1 MMTGGRR
8 LVLAST
14 NPHKIAEFRALLAGA
29 PFEILSPADLG
40 VTVQVE
46 ETGDTFDE
54 NAILKALAYAEAT
67 GLLALADDSG
77 LEIDALGGAPGVHS
91 ARWAGVNTSYEERFR
106 LLEQRLAGIPDE
118 QRTARYRCA
127 IALAEPAPRGL
138 YAVVSGTLEGRIAR
152 TPRGSE
158 GFGYDPVFSLP
169 ERGKTVGE
177 LTAAEKNSISH
188 RARAAA
194 AAQPLLARLAQR

>member
-1 MMTGGRR
+1 MSGGHR

-14 NPHKIAEFRALLAGA
+14 NPHKIEEFRALLAGA
-29 PFEILSPADLG
+29 PFELLSTADLG

-77 LEIDALGGAPGVHS
+77 LEIDALSGAPGVHS
-91 ARWAGVNTSYEERFR
+91 ARWAGVDTSYEERFR

-118 QRTARYRCA
+118 QRLARYRCA

-152 TPRGSE
+152 TPRGGE
-158 GFGYDPVFSLP
+158 GFGYDPIFYLP

-177 LTAAEKNSISH
+177 LAAAEKNSISH

-194 AAQPLLARLAQR
+194 AALPLLAQLARR

>member
-1 MMTGGRR
+1 MTGGRR

-29 PFEILSPADLG
+29 PFELLSPADLG

-54 NAILKALAYAEAT
+54 NAILKALSYAEAT
-67 GLLALADDSG
+67 DLLALADDSG

-91 ARWAGVNTSYEERFR
+91 ARWAGVDTSYEERFR
-106 LLEQRLAGIPDE
+106 LLEQRLAGTPDE

-158 GFGYDPVFSLP
+158 GFGYDPIFSLP

-177 LTAAEKNSISH
+177 LTVAEKNSISH

-194 AAQPLLARLAQR
+194 AVQPLLARLARR

>member
-1 MMTGGRR
+1 MAACKAFLAVTVGRSSAGTATPIRKGRRRFLPTPNGRGLCAASKMTGGRR
-8 LVLAST
+8 LVLSST

-29 PFEILSPADLG
+29 PFELLSPADLG

-91 ARWAGVNTSYEERFR
+91 ARWAGVDTSHEERFR
-106 LLEQRLAGIPDE
+106 LLEQRL
-118 QRTARYRCA
+118 
-127 IALAEPAPRGL
+127 
-138 YAVVSGTLEGRIAR
+138 
-152 TPRGSE
+152 
-158 GFGYDPVFSLP
+158 PV
-169 ERGKTVGE
+169 
-177 LTAAEKNSISH
+177 
-188 RARAAA
+188 
-194 AAQPLLARLAQR
+194 

>member
-1 MMTGGRR
+1 MTGGRR

-29 PFEILSPADLG
+29 PFELLSPADLG

-91 ARWAGVNTSYEERFR
+91 ARWAGVDTSYEERFR
-106 LLEQRLAGIPDE
+106 LLEQCLAGIPDE

-152 TPRGSE
+152 TPRGTE
-158 GFGYDPVFSLP
+158 GFGYDPIFFLP

-194 AAQPLLARLAQR
+194 AAQPLLARLARR

>member
-1 MMTGGRR
+1 MTGGRR

-29 PFEILSPADLG
+29 PFELLSPADLG

-91 ARWAGVNTSYEERFR
+91 ARWAGVDTTYEERFQ

-152 TPRGSE
+152 TPRGTE
-158 GFGYDPVFSLP
+158 GFGYDPIFSLP

-194 AAQPLLARLAQR
+194 AAQPLLARLARR

>member
-1 MMTGGRR
+1 
-8 LVLAST
+8 
-14 NPHKIAEFRALLAGA
+14 
-29 PFEILSPADLG
+29 
-40 VTVQVE
+40 VE

-91 ARWAGVNTSYEERFR
+91 ARWAGVDTTYEERFQ

-152 TPRGSE
+152 TPRGTE
-158 GFGYDPVFSLP
+158 GFGYDPIFSLP

-177 LTAAEKNSISH
+177 LTAAEKNSITH

-194 AAQPLLARLAQR
+194 AAQPLLARLARR

>member
-1 MMTGGRR
+1 MTGGRR

-29 PFEILSPADLG
+29 PFELLSPADLG

-54 NAILKALAYAEAT
+54 NAILKALASAEAT
-67 GLLALADDSG
+67 GLLVLADDSG

-91 ARWAGVNTSYEERFR
+91 ARWAGVDTSYEERFR

-127 IALAEPAPRGL
+127 VALAEPAPRGL

-158 GFGYDPVFSLP
+158 GFGYDPIFSLP

-177 LTAAEKNSISH
+177 LTVAEKNSISH

-194 AAQPLLARLAQR
+194 AVQPLLARLARR

>member
-1 MMTGGRR
+1 MTGGHR

-29 PFEILSPADLG
+29 PFELLSPADLG

-91 ARWAGVNTSYEERFR
+91 ARWAGVDTLYEERFR
-106 LLEQRLAGIPDE
+106 LLEQRLAGTPDE

-158 GFGYDPVFSLP
+158 GFGYDPIFSLP

-194 AAQPLLARLAQR
+194 AAQPLLARLARR

>member
-1 MMTGGRR
+1 MSGGHR

-29 PFEILSPADLG
+29 PFELLSPADLG

-77 LEIDALGGAPGVHS
+77 LEIDALGGVPGVHS
-91 ARWAGVNTSYEERFR
+91 ARWAGVDTSYEERFR
-106 LLEQRLAGIPDE
+106 LLEQRLAGTPDE

-158 GFGYDPVFSLP
+158 GFGYDPIFSLP
-169 ERGKTVGE
+169 EQGKTVGE

-194 AAQPLLARLAQR
+194 AAQPLLARLARR

>member
-1 MMTGGRR
+1 MTGGRR

-29 PFEILSPADLG
+29 PFELLSPADLG

-91 ARWAGVNTSYEERFR
+91 ARWAGVDTSYEERFR
-106 LLEQRLAGIPDE
+106 LLEQRLAVIPDE

-152 TPRGSE
+152 TPRGTE
-158 GFGYDPVFSLP
+158 GFGYDPIFFLP

-194 AAQPLLARLAQR
+194 AAQPLLARLARR

>member
-1 MMTGGRR
+1 MTGGRR

-29 PFEILSPADLG
+29 PFELLGPADLG

-46 ETGDTFDE
+46 ETGATFDE

-91 ARWAGVNTSYEERFR
+91 ARWAGVDTSYEERFR
-106 LLEQRLAGIPDE
+106 LLEQRLVGIPDE

-152 TPRGSE
+152 TPRGIE
-158 GFGYDPVFSLP
+158 GFGYDPIFSLP

>member
-1 MMTGGRR
+1 MTGGHR

-14 NPHKIAEFRALLAGA
+14 NPHKIEEFRALLAGA
-29 PFEILSPADLG
+29 PFELLSPADLG

-91 ARWAGVNTSYEERFR
+91 ARWAGVDTLYEERFR

-118 QRTARYRCA
+118 QRIARYRCA

-138 YAVVSGTLEGRIAR
+138 YAVVSGTLKGRIAR
-152 TPRGSE
+152 TPRGGE
-158 GFGYDPVFSLP
+158 GFGYDPIFYLP

-194 AAQPLLARLAQR
+194 AAQPLLARLARR

>member
-1 MMTGGRR
+1 MTGGRR

-14 NPHKIAEFRALLAGA
+14 NPHKIAELRALLAGA
-29 PFEILSPADLG
+29 PFELLSPADLG

-46 ETGDTFDE
+46 ETGATFDE
-54 NAILKALAYAEAT
+54 NAILKALASAEAT

-91 ARWAGVNTSYEERFR
+91 ARWAGADTSYEERFR

-127 IALAEPAPRGL
+127 IALAAPAPRGL

-152 TPRGSE
+152 TPRGNE
-158 GFGYDPVFSLP
+158 GFGYDPIFSLP

-194 AAQPLLARLAQR
+194 AAQPLLVRLARR

>member
-1 MMTGGRR
+1 MTGGRR

-29 PFEILSPADLG
+29 PFELLSPADLG

-54 NAILKALAYAEAT
+54 NAILKAFAYAEAS

-77 LEIDALGGAPGVHS
+77 LEIDGLGGAPGVHS
-91 ARWAGVNTSYEERFR
+91 ARWAGVDTSYEERFR

-118 QRTARYRCA
+118 QRTARYRSA

-152 TPRGSE
+152 TPRGTE
-158 GFGYDPVFSLP
+158 GFGYDPIFFLP

-194 AAQPLLARLAQR
+194 AAQPLLARLARR